1 MDGNRD
7 ELRRQLAESRRDHA
21 ESLPRFREALH
32 QLFHGKDPGSTA
44 DKARLLGV
52 PSRRSFLTIGG
63 VTVVGSA
70 ILVGCG
76 QTPTNQ
82 IAQTGTTPVQPS
94 STTTTDPTSH
104 TTDLTMMMTA
114 SSIEVLA
121 IQTYQKALDSG
132 VLTTAGIK
140 SAIELFQSQHED
152 HANLLYTT
160 TSDSGGTPYKT
171 ANLYLG
177 YEVVGPALETA
188 KTEADIVT
196 LATELENLAAQT
208 YTQAA
213 GVMTTPTLRGALSSI
228 GATESR
234 HLTALYL
241 AQQLVPV
248 PLPLGSTAKAAPPDS
263 YIVPNKDTPPKGVPA
278 KAKDLLPTPTTAA
291 SS

>member
-1 MDGNRD
+1 MDANRD

-21 ESLPRFREALH
+21 ESMPRFREALKE
-32 QLFHGKDPGSTA
+32 LFSGEHRGA
-44 DKARLLGV
+44 DAHKAQLLGV
-52 PSRRSFLTIGG
+52 PSRRAFLTIGG
-63 VTVVGSA
+63 ATVVGSA

-76 QTPTNQ
+76 QQPPNQ

-94 STTTTDPTSH
+94 STTTTSPSSH
-104 TTDLTMMMTA
+104 ATDLSMMMTA

-121 IQTYQKALDSG
+121 IQTYQKGLDSG
-132 VLTTAGIK
+132 LLTTPGIK
-140 SAIELFQSQHED
+140 SAIELFQSQHTD

-160 TSDSGGTPYKT
+160 TSDNGGVPYKT
-171 ANLYLG
+171 ANPYLS
-177 YEVVGPALETA
+177 YEVVNPALLTV

-213 GVMTTPTLRGALSSI
+213 GVLTTPTLRAALSSI

-241 AQQLVPV
+241 AQELVPV
-248 PLPLGSTAKAAPPDS
+248 PLPIGSTAKATPADS
-263 YIVPNKDTPPKGVPA
+263 YIVPNKDTPAQGVPI